1 MINKE
6 INIYKDLVEVNITD
20 FNWKN
25 EILYWEWTRDEFALK
40 YRTLKAV
47 SFKIHWWR
55 VVTMNRIQWFD
66 VAKWDSKTLQHKIW
80 SLDELDQENIK
91 LHVKKYKSDFKKY
104 PTNEWI
110 NNLIEKIV
118 FPEKQQEIEFKKQ
131 IESQNIVK
139 LKLKRINYFNKLNYQ
154 WQKEIEDEA
163 WKSVFKINANYSKH
177 DIKAR
182 ILFNKYKNQILND
195 LIDT

>member
-1 MINKE
+1 
-6 INIYKDLVEVNITD
+6 
-20 FNWKN
+20 
-25 EILYWEWTRDEFALK
+25 
-40 YRTLKAV
+40 
-47 SFKIHWWR
+47 
-55 VVTMNRIQWFD
+55 
-66 VAKWDSKTLQHKIW
+66 
-80 SLDELDQENIK
+80 LDQENIK

-154 WQKEIEDEA
+154 
-163 WKSVFKINANYSKH
+163 
-177 DIKAR
+177 
-182 ILFNKYKNQILND
+182 
-195 LIDT
+195 